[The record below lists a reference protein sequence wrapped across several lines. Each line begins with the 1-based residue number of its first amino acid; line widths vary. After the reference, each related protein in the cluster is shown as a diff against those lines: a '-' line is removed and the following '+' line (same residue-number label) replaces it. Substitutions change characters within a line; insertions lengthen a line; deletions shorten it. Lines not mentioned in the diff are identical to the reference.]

1 MSVWNALPQRHWVL
15 PGREMGPSMNAPSL
29 NDLRNAVP
37 ARELADEKMNQ
48 VRDLL
53 IGDFVRLTDARLAA
67 VETRMRDLETGFGQ
81 RLQVLH
87 QRIETLA
94 ADTSIDRRAAFD
106 ELSKSVLELSGRI
119 HTLSR

>member
-1 MSVWNALPQRHWVL
+1 
-15 PGREMGPSMNAPSL
+15 MNAPSL

-37 ARELADEKMNQ
+37 SRDLPSRELADEKMNQ

-53 IGDFVRLTDARLAA
+53 IGDFVRLTDVRLAA
-67 VETRMRDLETGFGQ
+67 IETRMRDMETGFGQ

-87 QRIETLA
+87 QRIEALA
-94 ADTSIDRRAAFD
+94 ADTSIDRRAAFE

>member
-1 MSVWNALPQRHWVL
+1 MVQRQRV
-15 PGREMGPSMNAPSL
+15 GVVVGVSRGPKMNAPSL

-37 ARELADEKMNQ
+37 SRELADEKMNQ

-53 IGDFVRLTDARLAA
+53 IGDFVRLTDVRLAA
-67 VETRMRDLETGFGQ
+67 VETRMRDMETGFGQ

-87 QRIETLA
+87 QRIEALA
-94 ADTSIDRRAAFD
+94 ADTSIDRRAAFE